1 MGYLTTSCGFKRLC
15 QRRLLTDKKV
25 TIEKTDEPD
34 RIDYDVSDAF
44 DKADYLED
52 MRTYQKPK
60 TKLDQNKIKLYVMIL
75 K

>member
-1 MGYLTTSCGFKRLC
+1 MVLRGYAKEGSWMI
-15 QRRLLTDKKV
+15 KKV

>member
-1 MGYLTTSCGFKRLC
+1 VVLRGYAKEGSWMI
-15 QRRLLTDKKV
+15 KKV

>member
-1 MGYLTTSCGFKRLC
+1 MI
-15 QRRLLTDKKV
+15 KKV